1 MCGVDTG
8 SLTRSWMRFCT
19 AGPSRSRTP
28 TRNTIYR
35 VVRRLL
41 ERDQEL
47 AALVN
52 AAREA
57 AAGTGSVVL
66 LHGEAGIGKT
76 SLVSAIKSQLPSQMR
91 MLIGSCDALSTPRT
105 LGPFRDL
112 APAVGPRLAEA
123 LQAGERDLVMD
134 ALLDE
139 LHRPPP
145 STLVVEDVH
154 WADEATVDTLRF
166 LVRRIAQLPVV
177 LLLTYRDDELS
188 RDHPL
193 TQLLGDASHS
203 EQVHRLSPRRL
214 SEPAVRALV
223 GVSPLDVDE
232 VFALSDGNPYFVS
245 ELVASAV
252 DSSVPPTVVDAVLS
266 RLRRLAPAHQDAV
279 ELLAVVP
286 SALDRQLVDALASD
300 HSAIEAAEE
309 RGLLTVQPD
318 QVSFRHELTRRAIAD
333 ALPVARRLELN
344 ARVLSAMED
353 LGIYDASRLVHH
365 ASQAG
370 DVDALVR
377 YAPIAARDAST
388 SGAHREAA
396 AHCTLALA
404 HEDRFTAVE
413 LADLF
418 EECAVERYT
427 IGAAG
432 DAVSAQRRAVALRWE
447 LEDQRALGLSLRWL
461 SRMLWFNGMRAG
473 ADEAAEAATA
483 VLGAVGDDGLFAF
496 ALSNQS
502 QLAMLAHHSAEA
514 EALARRAI
522 ALATAAGAAPV
533 LSHALT
539 NLGLARWMSGDR
551 GGLDDLS
558 EAVRVALSIDDV
570 EDAGRAYIDIVWNL
584 VDEFRLDEAE
594 PFLVEALKLAE
605 QAEFM
610 GHLAYLRACQA
621 RLELARGNWDA
632 AVAVAER
639 PLQSQPPARCA
650 ALTVLATVRIRLGQ
664 PGATELLEEAQ
675 RLAERMDE
683 IHRLGPVA
691 AARCEQAGLRGDSAT
706 VIEIAEPVFA
716 QAMQLGDQNLMGEL
730 AYRLRMAGHAV
741 DPPDVDHPFAV
752 QARGDWRAA
761 AEIWA
766 RRGCPYHQAAALAD
780 SRDPAALLE
789 ALSIS
794 DSLGAAPLA
803 RRVRTALR
811 QLGVPNVPRGPMAG
825 TRENPAG
832 LTDRQLEVLRLLAR
846 GLTNGEIATQLVLS
860 VRTVDRH
867 VAEILAKLGV
877 SSRRQAAARAEALG
891 ITSARA

>member
-1 MCGVDTG
+1 LDVVCDHLPDEG
-8 SLTRSWMRFCT
+8 TRQT
-19 AGPSRSRTP
+19 A
-28 TRNTIYR
+28 NTIDR
-35 VVRRLL
+35 VARRLL

-47 AALVN
+47 ATLMN

-57 AAGTGSVVL
+57 AAGIGSVVL

-76 SLVSAIKSQLPSQMR
+76 SLVSAIKSQLPSETR

-112 APAVGPRLAEA
+112 ACVVGPRLAEA

-188 RDHPL
+188 REHPL
-193 TQLLGDASHS
+193 AQLLGDASHT
-203 EQVHRLSPRRL
+203 EQVHHLSPRRL
-214 SEPAVRALV
+214 SEPAVRTLV
-223 GVSPLDVDE
+223 GDSPLDAEE

-266 RLRRLAPAHQDAV
+266 RPRRLAPAHQDTV
-279 ELLAVVP
+279 ELLAIVP
-286 SALDRQLVDALASD
+286 SAIDRHLVDALAND
-300 HSAIEAAEE
+300 HSAIEAAEA

-333 ALPVARRLELN
+333 ALPVARRMELN
-344 ARVLSAMED
+344 AHVLSAMED

-365 ASQAG
+365 ASEAG

-377 YAPIAARDAST
+377 YAPIAARDAAT
-388 SGAHREAA
+388 SAAHREAA
-396 AHCTLALA
+396 AHFALALA
-404 HEDRFTAVE
+404 HEDRFTPPE
-413 LADLF
+413 LADFF

-432 DAVSAQRRAVALRWE
+432 DAVTAQRRAVALRWE
-447 LEDQRALGLSLRWL
+447 LEDQRVLGLSLRWL

-473 ADEAAEAATA
+473 ADEAAQEATA

-502 QLAMLAHHSAEA
+502 QLAMLAHRTEEA
-514 EALARRAI
+514 ETLARRAI
-522 ALATAAGAAPV
+522 ALATAAGATPV

-539 NLGLARWMSGDR
+539 NLGLARWMSGDHS
-551 GGLDDLS
+551 GFDDLH

-570 EDAGRAYIDIVWNL
+570 EDACRAYVGIVWSL
-584 VDEFRLDEAE
+584 LDEFRLDEAE
-594 PFLVEALKLAE
+594 PFMSEALALAE
-605 QAEFM
+605 QAEFI
-610 GHLAYLRACQA
+610 GFLAYLQACRA
-621 RLELARGNWDA
+621 RLELARGRWEA
-632 AVAVAER
+632 AVAVAEL
-639 PLQSQPPARCA
+639 PQHSQPAARCT
-650 ALTVLATVRIRLGQ
+650 ALTVLGTVRLRLGQ
-664 PGATELLEEAQ
+664 PGATELLAEAQ
-675 RLAERMDE
+675 RLAEQMDE
-683 IHRLGPVA
+683 LQRIGPVA
-691 AARCEQAGLRGDSAT
+691 AARCEHAALQGDWAA
-706 VIEIAEPVFA
+706 VVEIAEPVFA
-716 QAMQLGDQNLMGEL
+716 LAVQLGDQNLQAEL
-730 AYRLRMAGHAV
+730 AYRLRMAGRAV

-752 QARGDWRAA
+752 QTRGDWRAA

-766 RRGCPYHQAAALAD
+766 TRGCPYHQAAALAD
-780 SRDPAALLE
+780 SSDPAALLE

-794 DSLGAAPLA
+794 DSLGATPLA

-877 SSRRQAAARAEALG
+877 TSRRQAAARAEALG